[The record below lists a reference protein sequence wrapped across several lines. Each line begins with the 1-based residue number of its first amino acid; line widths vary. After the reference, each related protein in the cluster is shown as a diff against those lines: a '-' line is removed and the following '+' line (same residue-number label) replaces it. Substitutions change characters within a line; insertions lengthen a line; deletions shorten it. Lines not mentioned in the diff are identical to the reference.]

1 MNGYKIV
8 LLKAIFM
15 LYRLPECERVCSGIC
30 NCIHCRK
37 ATTKP
42 QSVKG
47 AFLRMLTYKWSKEG
61 IMIPSI
67 VVGTDDAGIF
77 ATNIYN
83 EYCHIYC
90 MLVFNKGL
98 SPYEA
103 MEYIERLVHN
113 AKVYVFR

>member
-1 MNGYKIV
+1 
-8 LLKAIFM
+8 
-15 LYRLPECERVCSGIC
+15 
-30 NCIHCRK
+30 
-37 ATTKP
+37 
-42 QSVKG
+42 
-47 AFLRMLTYKWSKEG
+47 
-61 IMIPSI
+61 MIT